1 MQSGY
6 DARMKLVKYLVSDYT
21 TNKRWT
27 WDLNLSPMSKPLS
40 LAAFSAA
47 WVAEGGEARS
57 LLQRG
62 E

>member
-1 MQSGY
+1 
-6 DARMKLVKYLVSDYT
+6 MKLVKYT
-21 TNKRWT
+21 ANKRQS
-27 WDLNLSPMSKPLS
+27 WDLNFSPVTKPLS
-40 LAAFSAA
+40 LAVFSEA